1 MPAHAL
7 TDSNIRPDELGCTV
21 RLPTSLVA
29 PSRPAPKTLL
39 PRPPTR
45 NATALALLALLLV
58 AVMPWSAMAQTGD
71 YSGAASGTV
80 ADVQLPGPGGTGPVH
95 SVFAES
101 TGAVNSQAGIIPDVP
116 ATAEDETQDFAV
128 GTATPVRA
136 TMPGQRHNPG
146 SVQSSAPGDAS
157 GSFDVVGP
165 DPDSAFS
172 TGHAETS
179 STAAPDGSTASTD
192 NATSFTNG
200 RFIFHLPLQ
209 MPTGSSEASVDR
221 AANGEVTATGQ
232 AQVGGGSG
240 QRISAFGGYITAAT
254 IEALS
259 SSTANGTSSVNVID
273 FRIQDLQFGT
283 PGGPAY
289 VTANAGPGPS
299 DTVLLDVTIA
309 VPGSTPVTA
318 TITIPRGSNLLSS
331 TTYQGT
337 TLAPA
342 FGALTPYLNPLTGPT
357 GPLHQLQIILAAG
370 FSDDGDGT
378 YARGL
383 VEAVRTS
390 IVVNTASVAH
400 TLGRA
405 YSAADAERAFST
417 ATDPA
422 LPPGTKPTSNAAA
435 AFPETRTASPTE
447 LAFANAISAPE
458 SVNEPNEPVSRL
470 RLPSYDRPAEP
481 VSEPSD
487 PPAEGPVVAGATDA
501 SLPFTGLNVTTI
513 AALGLLLMA
522 LGGFGRWA
530 TRRPATAVG
539 ALVFRP

>member
-1 MPAHAL
+1 MPARAL
-7 TDSNIRPDELGCTV
+7 TNSNIRPHELGWAMSV
-21 RLPTSLVA
+21 PTSLVA
-29 PSRPAPKTLL
+29 PSRPAAETLL
-39 PRPPTR
+39 PRPLTR
-45 NATALALLALLLV
+45 KATALALLTLLLV
-58 AVMPWSAMAQTGD
+58 AAMPWAAMAQTGD
-71 YSGAASGTV
+71 YSGAAAGTV

-157 GSFDVVGP
+157 GSFDAVGP

-179 STAAPDGSTASTD
+179 STAAPDGSTAGTD

-221 AANGEVTATGQ
+221 AANGEVTATGH
-232 AQVGGGSG
+232 AQLGGGSG
-240 QRISAFGGYITAAT
+240 QRVSAFGGYITAAT
-254 IEALS
+254 IEAMS
-259 SSTANGTSSVNVID
+259 RSTANGSNSVNMID
-273 FRIQDLQFGT
+273 FRIQDLQLGT
-283 PGGPAY
+283 PGGPAF
-289 VTANAGPGPS
+289 VTANAGPGPG
-299 DTVLLDVTIA
+299 DTVLLDVTIS
-309 VPGSTPVTA
+309 VPGGTPATA

-342 FGALTPYLNPLTGPT
+342 FGALTPYLNPLTGPM
-357 GPLHQLQIILAAG
+357 GPLHQLEIILAAG

-435 AFPETRTASPTE
+435 AFPETRAASPTE
-447 LAFANAISAPE
+447 LAFANAIPVPETVNDPAPTG
-458 SVNEPNEPVSRL
+458 PVSRL
-470 RLPSYDRPAEP
+470 RGPSYERPAEP
-481 VSEPSD
+481 VSDRSD
-487 PPAEGPVVAGATDA
+487 PPAEGPVVAGATEA

-513 AALGLLLMA
+513 AALGLVMMA

-530 TRRPATAVG
+530 TRRPVTTLA
-539 ALVFRP
+539 PS

>member
-1 MPAHAL
+1 
-7 TDSNIRPDELGCTV
+7 
-21 RLPTSLVA
+21 
-29 PSRPAPKTLL
+29 LL
-39 PRPPTR
+39 PRPLTR
-45 NATALALLALLLV
+45 KATALALLALLLV
-58 AVMPWSAMAQTGD
+58 GLMPWAAMAQTGD

-95 SVFAES
+95 AVFAES
-101 TGAVNSQAGIIPDVP
+101 TGAVNSQAEIIPDVP
-116 ATAEDETQDFAV
+116 ATSEDETQDFAV

-146 SVQSSAPGDAS
+146 SVQSSAPGDAN
-157 GSFDVVGP
+157 GSFDAVGP

-179 STAAPDGSTASTD
+179 STAAPDGSTAGTD

-221 AANGEVTATGQ
+221 AANGEVTATGH
-232 AQVGGGSG
+232 AQLGGGSG
-240 QRISAFGGYITAAT
+240 QRISVFGGHITAAA

-259 SSTANGTSSVNVID
+259 SSTANGTSSVNVTD
-273 FRIQDLQFGT
+273 FRIQDLQVGT
-283 PGGPAY
+283 PGGAAF
-289 VTANAGPGPS
+289 VTANAGPGPG

-309 VPGSTPVTA
+309 VPGGTPVTA
-318 TITIPRGSNLLSS
+318 SITIPRGSNLLSS

-357 GPLHQLQIILAAG
+357 GPLRDLEIILAAG

-383 VEAVRTS
+383 MEAVRTS

-405 YSAADAERAFST
+405 YSAADAVRAFST

-422 LPPGTKPTSNAAA
+422 LPPGTTPTSNAAA
-435 AFPETRTASPTE
+435 AFPETRTASPTQ
-447 LAFANAISAPE
+447 LAFANAIPAPE
-458 SVNEPNEPVSRL
+458 QVDEPVPNEPVSHL
-470 RLPSYDRPAEP
+470 RGPSYERPAEP
-481 VSEPSD
+481 VFERSH
-487 PPAEGPVVAGATDA
+487 PPAQGPVVAGATEA

-513 AALGLLLMA
+513 AALGLVLMT
-522 LGGFGRWA
+522 LGGLGQWA
-530 TRRPATAVG
+530 TRRPAGAAGAV
-539 ALVFRP
+539 AARP